1 MASPKEFEGK
11 IEIPITNS
19 FGFFPEDDEKNTF
32 TVWFYRRE
40 TEEKSLKEFLKSIT
54 EENIGYDKPTNQL
67 FYRSESGKLY
77 RMDFTEVK

>member
-32 TVWFYRRE
+32 TVWFYRR
-40 TEEKSLKEFLKSIT
+40 
-54 EENIGYDKPTNQL
+54 
-67 FYRSESGKLY
+67 RSEEHTSELQSH
-77 RMDFTEVK
+77 